1 MSHTYDYYFDDSFVR
16 QNESSSKYFGLSVFI
31 HSCLFIGALFVTVPA
46 LQKIN
51 EPIIIEFE
59 AIEKL
64 TEKPVVIPPM
74 PARPL
79 QIAESK
85 GDKVKPTRGA
95 KKVSA
100 PAPSAPL
107 LAKDAEVISGPVKK
121 SVVSKSEMATL
132 KTTTSGGVAEKATYA
147 PSQAGVPETLEDIQA
162 PALDFEGVEAAQVG
176 NLGEDAFE
184 EEFKNIDQES
194 AAAIRAEK
202 SAFDNEAQL
211 IADEKEAALQA
222 LENENAAQARA
233 MEESLE
239 ATRTKNAAAMAQMKA
254 SEKAVAEKAARE
266 DADRKAAALAARGS
280 GADGIGRG
288 DTGSNENA
296 NAATGNP
303 NAVRSID
310 QLNQV
315 PGNPKPNYAV
325 EERLRREQG
334 KVVFQAYVT
343 PQGQLTNFRL
353 VSSTGYKNLDG
364 KTLSALRK
372 WKFYPGQQGW
382 VEIPQVWTLKGE
394 TEQMPALLRRQV
406 SQR

>member
-31 HSCLFIGALFVTVPA
+31 HSCLFIGALFITVPA

-59 AIEKL
+59 AL
-64 TEKPVVIPPM
+64 EKPIVIPPPM
-74 PARPL
+74 PVRPL

-107 LAKDAEVISGPVKK
+107 LAKDAEVISGPLKK
-121 SVVSKSEMATL
+121 SVVSKSKMATL

-162 PALDFEGVEAAQVG
+162 PVLDFEGVEAAQVG

-202 SAFDNEAQL
+202 SVFDNEAQL

-233 MEESLE
+233 MEDSLE

-254 SEKAVAEKAARE
+254 AEKAAAEKAARE
-266 DADRKAAALAARGS
+266 DAAMKNAKAAALAARGT
-280 GADGIGRG
+280 GADGVGRG
-288 DTGSNENA
+288 DTGLNENA
-296 NAATGNP
+296 KVAAGNP

-310 QLNQV
+310 QLKQV

-325 EERLRREQG
+325 DERLRREQG

-343 PQGQLTNFRL
+343 PHGQLTNFRL

-364 KTLSALRK
+364 KTLSALKK

>member
-1 MSHTYDYYFDDSFVR
+1 MSHTYDYYFDDSYSR
-16 QNESSSKYFGLSVFI
+16 QNESSSKYFGLSILI
-31 HSCLFIGALFVTVPA
+31 HTGLFIGALFVTVPA
-46 LQKIN
+46 LQKIS

-59 AIEKL
+59 AL
-64 TEKPVVIPPM
+64 EKPVEIPPPM
-74 PARPL
+74 PVRPL

-107 LAKDAEVISGPVKK
+107 QAKDAEVISGPVKK
-121 SVVSKSEMATL
+121 SVVSKSKMATL

-162 PALDFEGVEAAQVG
+162 PVLDFEGVEAAQVG
-176 NLGEDAFE
+176 SLGEDAFE
-184 EEFKNIDQES
+184 NEFKNIDQES

-202 SAFDNEAQL
+202 SAFDNEAQM

-233 MEESLE
+233 MEDALE
-239 ATRTKNAAAMAQMKA
+239 ATRTKNAAAMAQVKA
-254 SEKAVAEKAARE
+254 AEKAAAEKAARE
-266 DADRKAAALAARGS
+266 ESDRKAAALAARGT

-288 DTGSNENA
+288 DTGTNETA
-296 NAATGNP
+296 NAASGNP

-310 QLNQV
+310 QLKQM

-325 EERLRREQG
+325 DERLRREQG
-334 KVVFQAYVT
+334 KVIFQAYVT
-343 PQGQLTNFRL
+343 PKGQLTNFKL
-353 VSSTGYKNLDG
+353 LQSTGYKNLDV
-364 KTLSALRK
+364 KTLAALKK

-382 VEIPQVWTLKGE
+382 VEIPQVWNLKGE